1 MVEVKDMST
10 PDRTCKIYQV
20 HSDDDEFPDSF
31 LVSLTW
37 GPLTVHT
44 RLFSSLALA
53 ENKASELLSAN
64 TISDDMLSGDL

>member
-1 MVEVKDMST
+1 MKEVKDISN
-10 PDRTCKIYQV
+10 PDRTCKIYQI
-20 HSDDDEFPDSF
+20 HQDDDESPDSF
-31 LVSLTW
+31 LVELIW

-53 ENKASELLSAN
+53 EGKGMELLEAN